1 MGITRFKKIFKISES
16 NLNLLP
22 AIQLPDLFFQKA
34 YGISPSSSN
43 CGKVEESCMRYG
55 EGEPL
60 DSKLLPPNSQVIPL
74 FFVILVILFQTPPP
88 LFFYHQNPTFAVHLS
103 TPLVFVFWIESNTFC
118 LDSLTSCVKINW
130 REP

>member
-1 MGITRFKKIFKISES
+1 
-16 NLNLLP
+16 
-22 AIQLPDLFFQKA
+22 
-34 YGISPSSSN
+34 
-43 CGKVEESCMRYG
+43 MRYG

-60 DSKLLPPNSQVIPL
+60 DSKLLPPNSQVILL

-118 LDSLTSCVKINW
+118 LDSFDFVCQNKLEGALDLHFPKTL
-130 REP
+130 